1 MAKDYNIDDIL
12 SEVKQRRAEQESNL
26 KSAPA
31 PKAAPV
37 QTDANRE
44 AYAGKLVEELLG
56 PEKPAVK
63 PEPKEKKTAAPQ
75 PPKAAPQPTP
85 APREKAEPQQKAA
98 PAPEAK
104 RAPKPAAPKADTAD
118 VPVQQVRRKLQPPP
132 PAYENRDRT
141 VTPDKPTQKPENQPP
156 LEPANLS
163 HQATDEMIDL
173 FSLSGKAENAPAA
186 ADKKRKSG
194 KKQKGGKKQK
204 DPNALPWRK
213 TKKGKISIAII
224 VVLAVLIVA
233 GGVFAVCYVN
243 GLLGK
248 FTDEADDYKKTDT
261 SYHGM
266 DFLKEN
272 FPEIKEPSAADATTY
287 KEYLKNWYQN
297 GDPVSST
304 HVKNILLIGEDTRE
318 EQISDTSRADSA
330 IIASVNIDTGKITL
344 TSVLR
349 DLYVYFEANGEGQYD
364 KINGAASMGGMKEY
378 IKTVERYYKIQIDNY
393 AVVNFAS
400 FPKIIDS
407 LGGVTITITDR
418 EINEINNHPKRY
430 GNVYI
435 EKSYEGTEGKQKL
448 NGKQALAYCR
458 IRKIDTD
465 NARAD
470 RQKTVLLQVFK
481 KMKGSSTTELLKVVN
496 DLVGYVYTGYSKK
509 ELVSLA
515 TYALSNGWM
524 NYETQTFSVPTP
536 DHARGGNYLIGPTQ
550 LTPCGPS
557 RGVWLW
563 KSDIPQDA
571 YDLQMKIYG
580 KSNIKL
586 AENRCDYCNLL

>member
-1 MAKDYNIDDIL
+1 M
-12 SEVKQRRAEQESNL
+12 R
-26 KSAPA
+26 
-31 PKAAPV
+31 
-37 QTDANRE
+37 
-44 AYAGKLVEELLG
+44 
-56 PEKPAVK
+56 
-63 PEPKEKKTAAPQ
+63 
-75 PPKAAPQPTP
+75 
-85 APREKAEPQQKAA
+85 
-98 PAPEAK
+98 
-104 RAPKPAAPKADTAD
+104 
-118 VPVQQVRRKLQPPP
+118 
-132 PAYENRDRT
+132 
-141 VTPDKPTQKPENQPP
+141 
-156 LEPANLS
+156 
-163 HQATDEMIDL
+163 
-173 FSLSGKAENAPAA
+173 
-186 ADKKRKSG
+186 
-194 KKQKGGKKQK
+194 
-204 DPNALPWRK
+204 
-213 TKKGKISIAII
+213 
-224 VVLAVLIVA
+224 
-233 GGVFAVCYVN
+233 
-243 GLLGK
+243 
-248 FTDEADDYKKTDT
+248 
-261 SYHGM
+261 
-266 DFLKEN
+266 
-272 FPEIKEPSAADATTY
+272 
-287 KEYLKNWYQN
+287 
-297 GDPVSST
+297 
-304 HVKNILLIGEDTRE
+304 
-318 EQISDTSRADSA
+318 
-330 IIASVNIDTGKITL
+330 
-344 TSVLR
+344 
-349 DLYVYFEANGEGQYD
+349 GQYD

-448 NGKQALAYCR
+448 DGKQALAYCR

-550 LTPCGPS
+550 LTPCRSG
-557 RGVWLW
+557 GLWLW

>member
-1 MAKDYNIDDIL
+1 M
-12 SEVKQRRAEQESNL
+12 
-26 KSAPA
+26 
-31 PKAAPV
+31 
-37 QTDANRE
+37 
-44 AYAGKLVEELLG
+44 
-56 PEKPAVK
+56 
-63 PEPKEKKTAAPQ
+63 
-75 PPKAAPQPTP
+75 
-85 APREKAEPQQKAA
+85 
-98 PAPEAK
+98 
-104 RAPKPAAPKADTAD
+104 
-118 VPVQQVRRKLQPPP
+118 
-132 PAYENRDRT
+132 
-141 VTPDKPTQKPENQPP
+141 
-156 LEPANLS
+156 
-163 HQATDEMIDL
+163 
-173 FSLSGKAENAPAA
+173 
-186 ADKKRKSG
+186 
-194 KKQKGGKKQK
+194 
-204 DPNALPWRK
+204 
-213 TKKGKISIAII
+213 
-224 VVLAVLIVA
+224 
-233 GGVFAVCYVN
+233 
-243 GLLGK
+243 
-248 FTDEADDYKKTDT
+248 
-261 SYHGM
+261 
-266 DFLKEN
+266 
-272 FPEIKEPSAADATTY
+272 
-287 KEYLKNWYQN
+287 
-297 GDPVSST
+297 
-304 HVKNILLIGEDTRE
+304 
-318 EQISDTSRADSA
+318 
-330 IIASVNIDTGKITL
+330 
-344 TSVLR
+344 
-349 DLYVYFEANGEGQYD
+349 YFEANGEGQYD

>member
-12 SEVKQRRAEQESNL
+12 SEVKKRRAEQESDL
-26 KSAPA
+26 KSTPA
-31 PKAAPV
+31 PKAAPA
-37 QTDANRE
+37 QSDANRE
-44 AYAGKLVEELLG
+44 TYAGKLVEELMG
-56 PEKPAVK
+56 PEKPAAK
-63 PEPKEKKTAAPQ
+63 PEPKAEKAEQ
-75 PPKAAPQPTP
+75 PKAAPQPTT
-85 APREKAEPQQKAA
+85 ALREEAESQKKT
-98 PAPEAK
+98 APEAK
-104 RAPKPAAPKADTAD
+104 PAPRPAAPKADTAD

-141 VTPDKPTQKPENQPP
+141 VEQDKPETPAGQQQEEPTRPETP
-156 LEPANLS
+156 
-163 HQATDEMIDL
+163 ATDEMIDL
-173 FSLSGKAENAPAA
+173 FSLSGKEEATSAA
-186 ADKKRKSG
+186 TKKG
-194 KKQKGGKKQK
+194 KKGKKQK
-204 DPNALPWRK
+204 DSNVTPWRK

-224 VVLAVLIVA
+224 VILAALIVA
-233 GGVFAVCYVN
+233 GGIFAVCYVN

-248 FTDEADDYKKTDT
+248 FTDDADDYEKSDT
-261 SYHGM
+261 AYHGM
-266 DFLKEN
+266 DFLEEN
-272 FPEIKEPSAADATTY
+272 FPEITEPSAADAATY
-287 KEYLKNWYQN
+287 KEYLKSWYQN

-304 HVKNILLIGEDTRE
+304 HVQNILLIGEDTRE

-364 KINGAASMGGMKEY
+364 KINGAAAKGGMKEY

-448 NGKQALAYCR
+448 SGKQALAYCR

-481 KMKGSSTTELLKVVN
+481 KMKGSSTTELLKVVE

-524 NYETQTFSVPTP
+524 NYETQTFSVPTT

-550 LTPCGPS
+550 VTPCGS
-557 RGVWLW
+557 TQGVWLW

>member
-12 SEVKQRRAEQESNL
+12 SEVKKRRAEQESDL
-26 KSAPA
+26 KSTPA
-31 PKAAPV
+31 PKAAPA
-37 QTDANRE
+37 QSDANRE
-44 AYAGKLVEELLG
+44 TYAGKLVEELMG
-56 PEKPAVK
+56 PEKPAAK
-63 PEPKEKKTAAPQ
+63 PEPKAEKAEQ
-75 PPKAAPQPTP
+75 PKAAPQPTT
-85 APREKAEPQQKAA
+85 ALREEAESQKKT
-98 PAPEAK
+98 APEAK
-104 RAPKPAAPKADTAD
+104 PAPRPAAPKADTAD

-141 VTPDKPTQKPENQPP
+141 VEQDKPETPAAQQQEEPTRPETP
-156 LEPANLS
+156 
-163 HQATDEMIDL
+163 ATDEMIDL
-173 FSLSGKAENAPAA
+173 FSLSGKEEATSAA
-186 ADKKRKSG
+186 TKKG
-194 KKQKGGKKQK
+194 KKGKKQK
-204 DPNALPWRK
+204 DPNVTPWRK

-224 VVLAVLIVA
+224 VILAALIVA
-233 GGVFAVCYVN
+233 GGIFAVCYVN

-248 FTDEADDYKKTDT
+248 FTDDADDYEKSDT
-261 SYHGM
+261 AYHGM
-266 DFLKEN
+266 DFLEEN
-272 FPEIKEPSAADATTY
+272 FPEITEPSAADAATY
-287 KEYLKNWYQN
+287 KEYLKSWYQN

-304 HVKNILLIGEDTRE
+304 HVQNILLIGEDTRE

-364 KINGAASMGGMKEY
+364 KINGAAAKGGMKEY

-448 NGKQALAYCR
+448 SGEQALAYCR

-481 KMKGSSTTELLKVVN
+481 KMKGSSTTELLKVVE

-524 NYETQTFSVPTP
+524 NYETQTFSVPTT

-550 LTPCGPS
+550 VTPCGS
-557 RGVWLW
+557 TQGVWLW

>member
-12 SEVKQRRAEQESNL
+12 SEVKKRRAEQETDL
-26 KSAPA
+26 KSTPA
-31 PKAAPV
+31 PKAAPAP
-37 QTDANRE
+37 TDANRE
-44 AYAGKLVEELLG
+44 AYAGKLVEELMG
-56 PEKPAVK
+56 PEKPAQTPRPQEEK
-63 PEPKEKKTAAPQ
+63 PAQPQAKAPAKAAPQ
-75 PPKAAPQPTP
+75 SEKQPTP
-85 APREKAEPQQKAA
+85 APGEKAEPRQKAA
-98 PAPEAK
+98 PEAK
-104 RAPKPAAPKADTAD
+104 PAPKPAAPKADTAD

-141 VTPDKPTQKPENQPP
+141 VEPVKSAAKPEPQPP
-156 LEPANLS
+156 LEPANLD
-163 HQATDEMIDL
+163 HPATDEMIDL
-173 FSLSGKAENAPAA
+173 FSLSGKEEAPVAT
-186 ADKKRKSG
+186 DKKG
-194 KKQKGGKKQK
+194 KKGKKQK
-204 DPNALPWRK
+204 DPNATPWRK

-224 VVLAVLIVA
+224 AVLVALIVA
-233 GGVFAVCYVN
+233 GGIFAVCYVN

-248 FTDEADDYKKTDT
+248 FTDDTDDYQKTDT

-272 FPEIKEPSAADATTY
+272 FPEITEPSAADATTY

-349 DLYVYFEANGEGQYD
+349 DLYVYFEVNGEGQYD

-470 RQKTVLLQVFK
+470 RQKTVLLQVYK
-481 KMKGSSTTELLKVVN
+481 KMKGSSTSELLQVVN

-524 NYETQTFSVPTP
+524 NYETQTFSVPTTE
-536 DHARGGNYLIGPTQ
+536 HARGGNYLIGPTQ
-550 LTPCGPS
+550 VTPCGS
-557 RGVWLW
+557 SQGVWLW

>member
-1 MAKDYNIDDIL
+1 MQTLAIDRISVFATASLRNISNTEQAL
-12 SEVKQRRAEQESNL
+12 SVIHAATGYFEEVISGEE
-26 KSAPA
+26 
-31 PKAAPV
+31 
-37 QTDANRE
+37 E
-44 AYAGKLVEELLG
+44 ALFGYAGAMQEL
-56 PEKPAVK
+56 
-63 PEPKEKKTAAPQ
+63 
-75 PPKAAPQPTP
+75 
-85 APREKAEPQQKAA
+85 R
-98 PAPEAK
+98 
-104 RAPKPAAPKADTAD
+104 
-118 VPVQQVRRKLQPPP
+118 
-132 PAYENRDRT
+132 
-141 VTPDKPTQKPENQPP
+141 
-156 LEPANLS
+156 
-163 HQATDEMIDL
+163 
-173 FSLSGKAENAPAA
+173 LSGAFL
-186 ADKKRKSG
+186 DI
-194 KKQKGGKKQK
+194 GG
-204 DPNALPWRK
+204 AS
-213 TKKGKISIAII
+213 TEI
-224 VVLAVLIVA
+224 VTFD
-233 GGVFAVCYVN
+233 GG
-243 GLLGK
+243 
-248 FTDEADDYKKTDT
+248 T
-261 SYHGM
+261 
-266 DFLKEN
+266 
-272 FPEIKEPSAADATTY
+272 P
-287 KEYLKNWYQN
+287 
-297 GDPVSST
+297 
-304 HVKNILLIGEDTRE
+304 
-318 EQISDTSRADSA
+318 
-330 IIASVNIDTGKITL
+330 
-344 TSVLR
+344 
-349 DLYVYFEANGEGQYD
+349 
-364 KINGAASMGGMKEY
+364 
-378 IKTVERYYKIQIDNY
+378 
-393 AVVNFAS
+393 VNFAS

>member
-12 SEVKQRRAEQESNL
+12 SEVKKRRAEQESDL
-26 KSAPA
+26 KSTPA
-31 PKAAPV
+31 PKAAPA
-37 QTDANRE
+37 QSDANRE
-44 AYAGKLVEELLG
+44 TYAGKLVEELMG
-56 PEKPAVK
+56 PEKPAAK
-63 PEPKEKKTAAPQ
+63 PEPKAEKAEQ
-75 PPKAAPQPTP
+75 PKAAPQPTT
-85 APREKAEPQQKAA
+85 ALREEAESQKKT
-98 PAPEAK
+98 APEAK
-104 RAPKPAAPKADTAD
+104 PAPRPAAPKADTAD

-141 VTPDKPTQKPENQPP
+141 VEQDKPETPAGQQQEEPTRPETP
-156 LEPANLS
+156 
-163 HQATDEMIDL
+163 ATDEMIDL
-173 FSLSGKAENAPAA
+173 FSLSGKEEATSAA
-186 ADKKRKSG
+186 TKKG
-194 KKQKGGKKQK
+194 KKGKKQK
-204 DPNALPWRK
+204 DPNVTPWRK

-224 VVLAVLIVA
+224 VILAALIVA
-233 GGVFAVCYVN
+233 GGIFAVCYVN

-248 FTDEADDYKKTDT
+248 FTDDADDYEKSDT
-261 SYHGM
+261 AYHGM
-266 DFLKEN
+266 DFLEEN
-272 FPEIKEPSAADATTY
+272 FPEITEPSAADATTY
-287 KEYLKNWYQN
+287 KEYLKSWYQN

-304 HVKNILLIGEDTRE
+304 HVQNILLIGEDTRE

-364 KINGAASMGGMKEY
+364 KINGAAAKGGMKEY

-448 NGKQALAYCR
+448 SGEQALAYCR

-481 KMKGSSTTELLKVVN
+481 KMKGSSTTELLKVVE

-524 NYETQTFSVPTP
+524 NYETQTFSVPTT

-550 LTPCGPS
+550 VTPCGS
-557 RGVWLW
+557 TQGVWLW

>member
-1 MAKDYNIDDIL
+1 MTGHINIHSI
-12 SEVKQRRAEQESNL
+12 Q
-26 KSAPA
+26 
-31 PKAAPV
+31 
-37 QTDANRE
+37 
-44 AYAGKLVEELLG
+44 
-56 PEKPAVK
+56 
-63 PEPKEKKTAAPQ
+63 
-75 PPKAAPQPTP
+75 
-85 APREKAEPQQKAA
+85 
-98 PAPEAK
+98 
-104 RAPKPAAPKADTAD
+104 
-118 VPVQQVRRKLQPPP
+118 
-132 PAYENRDRT
+132 
-141 VTPDKPTQKPENQPP
+141 
-156 LEPANLS
+156 
-163 HQATDEMIDL
+163 
-173 FSLSGKAENAPAA
+173 
-186 ADKKRKSG
+186 
-194 KKQKGGKKQK
+194 
-204 DPNALPWRK
+204 
-213 TKKGKISIAII
+213 KGKISIAII

-248 FTDEADDYKKTDT
+248 FTDEADDYQKTDT

-287 KEYLKNWYQN
+287 KEYLKNWYKN

>member
-1 MAKDYNIDDIL
+1 MAKEYNIDDIL

-63 PEPKEKKTAAPQ
+63 PEPKEKKAVAPQ

-141 VTPDKPTQKPENQPP
+141 VTPDKPSQKPENQPP

-186 ADKKRKSG
+186 ADKKRKR
-194 KKQKGGKKQK
+194 GKKQK
-204 DPNALPWRK
+204 DPNAMPWRK

-248 FTDEADDYKKTDT
+248 FTDEADDYQKTDT

-287 KEYLKNWYQN
+287 KEYLKSWYKN

-430 GNVYI
+430 GNVKL
-435 EKSYEGTEGKQKL
+435 EAGKHNL
-448 NGKQALAYCR
+448 TGKQALAYCR

-465 NARAD
+465 FVRTKRQRTVMNAII
-470 RQKTVLLQVFK
+470 K
-481 KMKGSSTTELLKVVN
+481 KMKSSNPFTLYKMASNAAPYIETDMTKSELCSFVAKAGSCATSTHQARVPFPDTWWYDTINGNSVIAINKEEN
-496 DLVGYVYTGYSKK
+496 KK
-509 ELVSLA
+509 
-515 TYALSNGWM
+515 
-524 NYETQTFSVPTP
+524 Q
-536 DHARGGNYLIGPTQ
+536 LIDFIYNKTSEQ
-550 LTPCGPS
+550 LD
-557 RGVWLW
+557 
-563 KSDIPQDA
+563 KEEA
-571 YDLQMKIYG
+571 AAAK
-580 KSNIKL
+580 N
-586 AENRCDYCNLL
+586 

>member
-26 KSAPA
+26 KAAPA

-75 PPKAAPQPTP
+75 PPKAAPQPAP

-132 PAYENRDRT
+132 P
-141 VTPDKPTQKPENQPP
+141 
-156 LEPANLS
+156 LEPANLR

-194 KKQKGGKKQK
+194 KKQK
-204 DPNALPWRK
+204 DPNATPWRK

-248 FTDEADDYKKTDT
+248 FTDDADDYQKTDT

-287 KEYLKNWYQN
+287 KEYLKNWYKN

>member
-1 MAKDYNIDDIL
+1 M
-12 SEVKQRRAEQESNL
+12 
-26 KSAPA
+26 
-31 PKAAPV
+31 
-37 QTDANRE
+37 
-44 AYAGKLVEELLG
+44 
-56 PEKPAVK
+56 
-63 PEPKEKKTAAPQ
+63 
-75 PPKAAPQPTP
+75 
-85 APREKAEPQQKAA
+85 
-98 PAPEAK
+98 
-104 RAPKPAAPKADTAD
+104 
-118 VPVQQVRRKLQPPP
+118 PVQQVRRKLQPPP

-141 VTPDKPTQKPENQPP
+141 ATPDKPSQKPENQPP
-156 LEPANLS
+156 LEPANLR

-194 KKQKGGKKQK
+194 KKQK
-204 DPNALPWRK
+204 DPNAMPWRK

-287 KEYLKNWYQN
+287 KEYLKNWYKN

-509 ELVSLA
+509 ELLSLA

-536 DHARGGNYLIGPTQ
+536 DHARGGTYLIGPTQ
-550 LTPCGPS
+550 LTPS
-557 RGVWLW
+557 RSGGGLWLW